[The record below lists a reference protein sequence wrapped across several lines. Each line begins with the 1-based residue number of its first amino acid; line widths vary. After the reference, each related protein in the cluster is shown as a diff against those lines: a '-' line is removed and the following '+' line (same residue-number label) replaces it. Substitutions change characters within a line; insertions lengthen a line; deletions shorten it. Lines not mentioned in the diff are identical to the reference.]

1 MMDENEQVTVRFAI
15 RFFKMNLFIAVLF
28 STIGISVGLLLLKG
42 MLMQTIMGLW
52 PILMCDMV
60 V

>member
-1 MMDENEQVTVRFAI
+1 MDENEQGTVRFAV

>member
-1 MMDENEQVTVRFAI
+1 MDENEQGTVRFAV
-15 RFFKMNLFIAVLF
+15 RFFKMNLLIAVLF

>member
-1 MMDENEQVTVRFAI
+1 MMDENEQGTVRFAV

-42 MLMQTIMGLW
+42 MLM
-52 PILMCDMV
+52 
-60 V
+60 

>member
-1 MMDENEQVTVRFAI
+1 MDENEQGTVRFAV
-15 RFFKMNLFIAVLF
+15 RFFKMNFFIAVLF